1 MVVIKLLTSP
11 TCPMCPKAKEVVER
25 LVKEEKDVTA
35 LELPVNTEEGY
46 KIALKFG
53 IRYVPAII
61 VNDEFVFVGVP
72 TLEELRKIV
81 RRFRDNF

>member
-25 LVKEEKDVTA
+25 LVKEEKDIVA

-46 KIALKFG
+46 KTALKFG

-61 VNDEFVFVGVP
+61 VNDKRIIVGVP
-72 TLEELRKIV
+72 TLEDLRRIV
-81 RRFRDNF
+81 KEFS

>member
-25 LVKEEKDVTA
+25 LVKEEKDVIA
-35 LELPVNTEEGY
+35 IELPVNTEEGY
-46 KIALKFG
+46 KTALKFG

-61 VNDEFVFVGVP
+61 INDEYVIVGVP
-72 TLEELRKIV
+72 TLEELRRAIKYK
-81 RRFRDNF
+81 N

>member
-11 TCPMCPKAKEVVER
+11 TCPMCPKAKEIVER
-25 LVKEEKDVTA
+25 LVKEEKDVMA

-46 KIALKFG
+46 KTALRFG

-61 VNDEFVFVGVP
+61 VNDERVIVGVP
-72 TLEELRKIV
+72 TLEELRRIIREFK
-81 RRFRDNF
+81 